1 MNEPRSPF
9 HRTADGT
16 IWGFLAEAVILPTG
30 LISAAYLAR
39 ALGPDGYGVFSL
51 AATLIAFAGVM
62 AVQMFSRGSIKLVS
76 EAVDWRPVATTI
88 ARMHFICGA
97 VAMLATIAL
106 AGPLAR
112 WLEEPRLA
120 YYLILF
126 SPEPLL
132 FAMSR
137 AHRSMLIGVGRFRDQ
152 AVPIALRPVA
162 RLVLIIVLVES
173 GLSVTGAVLGVVGAT
188 LVELLAYRWYIR
200 PRLLPASAY
209 PARRVWTQ
217 ATPLFFSALCLA
229 LFGRVDLFAIRAL
242 GLPVSEAGYY
252 AAAQNLSVIPA
263 LFAAAFAPVLLS
275 TLSSLKTSGEHHL
288 ARIMMRDAMRLA
300 FGMLPFAAMA
310 SGAARE
316 IVTAI
321 FGATFSPAEPI
332 LARLIFGKVAAV
344 MTSIAV
350 VIMIVADRPGLSF
363 ALAGPILG
371 LAVVGHI
378 VLIPAL
384 GAVGAAW
391 VTSGLE
397 VAGAL
402 GALVVVYRLQH
413 VSVPMATVG
422 RTVLIASTAWLLAA
436 LLPAPGYWMVAKLAS
451 IALVIVVGYRLLGEL
466 SERELAWG
474 RAMLRLPT
482 RFRA

>member
-1 MNEPRSPF
+1 MNETRSPF

-16 IWGFLAEAVILPTG
+16 IWGFLAEALILPTG

-39 ALGPDGYGVFSL
+39 TLGPDGYGVFSL
-51 AATLIAFAGVM
+51 AATVISFAGVI

-76 EAVDWRPVATTI
+76 EAVDWGPVATTV
-88 ARMHFICGA
+88 ARVHFVGGA
-97 VAMLATIAL
+97 IAMLVAIGL
-106 AGPLAR
+106 AWPLAR
-112 WLEEPRLA
+112 LLEEPRLA

-137 AHRSMLIGVGRFRDQ
+137 AHRSILIGVGRFGEQ
-152 AVPIALRPVA
+152 AVPIALRPIA
-162 RLVLIIVLVES
+162 RLLLIIGFVES
-173 GLSVTGAVLGVVGAT
+173 GLSVTGAVLGMVGAM

-209 PARRVWTQ
+209 PARRVWSQ
-217 ATPLFFSALCLA
+217 ATPLFFSGLCLV
-229 LFGRVDLFAIRAL
+229 LFGRVDLFIIRAL
-242 GLPVSEAGYY
+242 GLPMSEAGYY
-252 AAAQNLSVIPA
+252 AAAQNLSVVPG
-263 LFAAAFAPVLLS
+263 LFSAAFAPVLLS
-275 TLSSLKTSGEHHL
+275 TLSSLKRNGEYQR
-288 ARIMMRDAMRLA
+288 ARIMMRDGVRLV

-310 SGAARE
+310 SGAAGE
-316 IVTAI
+316 IVTLI
-321 FGATFSPAEPI
+321 FGATFVSAEPI

-363 ALAGPILG
+363 ALAGPMLG
-371 LAVVGHI
+371 LAVAGHL
-378 VLIPAL
+378 VLIPIL

-391 VTSGLE
+391 VTTAVE
-397 VAGAL
+397 IAGAL
-402 GALVVVYRLQH
+402 AALVAVYRLQH
-413 VSVPMATVG
+413 VSAPRATVG
-422 RTVLIASTAWLLAA
+422 RTVLIASAAWLLAA
-436 LLPAPGYWMVAKLAS
+436 LLPAPGLWTIAKLAS
-451 IALVIVVGYRLLGEL
+451 IALAIVVGYGLLGEL

-474 RAMLRLPT
+474 RAMLRWPA